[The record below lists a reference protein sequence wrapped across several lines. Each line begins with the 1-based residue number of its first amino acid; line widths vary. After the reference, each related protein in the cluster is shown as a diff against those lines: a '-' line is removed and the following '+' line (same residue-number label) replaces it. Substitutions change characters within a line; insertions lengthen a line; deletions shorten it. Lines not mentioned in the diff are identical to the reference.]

1 MEWIP
6 WHGLVYLSLTDVETG
21 SILYYY
27 QTEYKSGRTSLHDI
41 IWLIQDKVL
50 LVADKNDNSLKVIN
64 LVNNLVSTV
73 CEGKVSVSH

>member
-6 WHGLVYLSLTDVETG
+6 WHGLVYFPLTDVETG
-21 SILYYY
+21 FILYYY